1 MGSIYKPFFLEQKI
15 HVPFRKQVGKEEP
28 TAVNT
33 NLKIGPI
40 DRPYG
45 EQRGTRGGRQPTE
58 LVQLQLFFFNY
69 GGTSCFLCRGQT
81 NPAEKAARDVHH
93 F

>member
-1 MGSIYKPFFLEQKI
+1 M
-15 HVPFRKQVGKEEP
+15 
-28 TAVNT
+28 NT

-58 LVQLQLFFFNY
+58 LGQLQLFFFLITEELLVFY
-69 GGTSCFLCRGQT
+69 AGDKLTLQKRQQGMSTIFSCVSFENDQMAWR
-81 NPAEKAARDVHH
+81 HH
-93 F
+93 TGLMTYFSPQW

>member
-1 MGSIYKPFFLEQKI
+1 M
-15 HVPFRKQVGKEEP
+15 GKEEP

-45 EQRGTRGGRQPTE
+45 KQRGTRGRGQLKE
-58 LVQLQLFFFNY
+58 LGQLQHFFFFFNY

-81 NPAEKAARDVHH
+81 NPAEKAARDEHH